1 MVHVSFTPELQNLTV
16 YITTK
21 LITKLISSNLLD
33 IDHSNTYKYNEHV
46 HTYDDR
52 GVHTYIHTY
61 TNMGVATQYNAQCQ
75 HSCLDKCDD
84 SILMAQ
90 PINAT
95 QNRVGKALLFV
106 VVVIL

>member
-16 YITTK
+16 HMYTTTK
-21 LITKLISSNLLD
+21 LITKLISSNLLVD

-46 HTYDDR
+46 HTYDR
-52 GVHTYIHTY
+52 GVHTY
-61 TNMGVATQYNAQCQ
+61 TNMGVATQYDAQCQ

-90 PINAT
+90 PINAH